1 MNINILKNS
10 AFRSL
15 QFATI
20 ALMGFIVLLSA
31 CEKDYP
37 NDQTPLERVETYQSK
52 ELNADFIFNQIK
64 EQANNEAI
72 TIDLS
77 DADENWVFTMRQEEI
92 YNADSKFIEVK
103 NNAEQEVVLEKTYFL
118 SGTDKA
124 ERPALI
130 ISRKGK
136 FYLEFVDN
144 ERLTIVEALTKHKP
158 AAAQNLYIMYTSE
171 DIIKNETYKDG
182 CSVSSTD
189 TDNLRTGANRVA
201 KAVDATRY
209 ANITCA
215 ADKYFKGHVGG
226 HSLRTFEEMSDIVFL
241 GGARFWFYSDYDL
254 FPVIGRSYIF
264 YSDIIPTPA
273 NNEEAL
279 HAWTNYGSIPK
290 NDANVLFT
298 GRRDIKDVNA
308 PNSGDIIVGSA
319 LPGVICSQ
327 PHKSYAYNT
336 HLPTDFLRH
345 QLFAHELAH
354 LFDGRHQPGNG
365 PLTADVG
372 DATSVNFRWQA
383 ENQMDIYLED
393 NANKSCLYD

>member
-1 MNINILKNS
+1 MNILKK
-10 AFRSL
+10 
-15 QFATI
+15 I
-20 ALMGFIVLLSA
+20 ALTNLHYAILTLVGFIVLLSA

-37 NDQTPLERVETYQSK
+37 ADQTPLERVENYQSV
-52 ELNADFIFNQIK
+52 ELDADVIFNKIK
-64 EQANNEAI
+64 EQANNETV

-77 DADENWVFTMRQEEI
+77 GTDENWVFTMKEQQV
-92 YNADSKFIEVK
+92 YDSDSKFIEVK
-103 NNAEQEVVLEKTYFL
+103 NNTEQEVVLEKAYFL
-118 SGTDKA
+118 GGTDKT

-130 ISRKGK
+130 ISRKNR
-136 FYLEFVDN
+136 FYLEFVEN

-158 AAAQNLYIMYTSE
+158 AAEQNQYIIYTSQ
-171 DIIKNETYKDG
+171 DIIKSDTYKDG
-182 CSVSSTD
+182 CSVSD
-189 TDNLRTGANRVA
+189 THTGNLRTGGNQVA

-209 ANITCA
+209 ANITCV

-264 YSDIIPTPA
+264 YNDIIPTPS
-273 NNEEAL
+273 NHEQAL
-279 HAWTNYGSIPK
+279 NAWTNYGYIPK

-298 GRRDIKDVNA
+298 GRRDITHKDD
-308 PNSGDIIVGSA
+308 PDGIVVGAA

-327 PHKSYAYNT
+327 PHKSYAYNS

-365 PLTADVG
+365 PLTEDVS